1 MNTLLSVNTIVRPLL
16 TATITVILLVS
27 IGKTVTVHAAQDEL
41 NTAAQLSVTPKPCVA
56 LRKGQTCYLEVTF
69 TWQHPKVGNYCL
81 VNATTNHTLQ
91 CWEQHTKGEFNFDFQ
106 ATMSNDFALR
116 TQASTTDLVSTT
128 IPVAWVYQSSKRAK
142 STWRLF

>member
-1 MNTLLSVNTIVRPLL
+1 
-16 TATITVILLVS
+16 
-27 IGKTVTVHAAQDEL
+27 
-41 NTAAQLSVTPKPCVA
+41 PCVA

-91 CWEQHTKGEFNFDFQ
+91 CWEQHTKGEFSFDFQ